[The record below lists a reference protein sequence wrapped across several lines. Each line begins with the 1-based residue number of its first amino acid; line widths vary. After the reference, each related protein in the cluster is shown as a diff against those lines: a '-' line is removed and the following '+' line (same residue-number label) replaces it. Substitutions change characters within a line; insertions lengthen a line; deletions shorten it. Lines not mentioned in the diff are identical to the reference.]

1 MAEGA
6 GALKHVC
13 QCSPPF
19 FVPADLADVRAGRT
33 ASFQGRSL

>member
-13 QCSPPF
+13 QCSPTF
-19 FVPADLADVRAGRT
+19 LVPADLADIRAGRT
-33 ASFQGRSL
+33 TPLQGCSL